1 MSTTYQQLNTSLD
14 TLKLFQMKE
23 HLEEVS
29 NFVSQ
34 NKLSFSD
41 GLLKLCNYEIDHK
54 TEVASKSMIKA
65 AAFPFVKTV
74 EDYDFE
80 FQPCVNKQEI
90 LELATLRFME
100 KAENIVFLG
109 SSGVGKTHL
118 ATSIGIVAASKRY
131 STYFIKCHD
140 LLQQLKRAK
149 LENRLENKLKYINR
163 YKLLVVDELGYLPID
178 KEDSNLFFQVI
189 DMRYEKKSTILTT
202 YINFYDWDSFFN
214 DAIVAN
220 AILDRVLHHSKVITI
235 NGRSYRVKDY
245 IQASE

>member
-65 AAFPFVKTV
+65 AAFPFVKTI

-100 KAENIVFLG
+100 NAENIVFLG

-131 STYFIKCHD
+131 STYFF
-140 LLQQLKRAK
+140 K
-149 LENRLENKLKYINR
+149 L
-163 YKLLVVDELGYLPID
+163 
-178 KEDSNLFFQVI
+178 
-189 DMRYEKKSTILTT
+189 
-202 YINFYDWDSFFN
+202 
-214 DAIVAN
+214 
-220 AILDRVLHHSKVITI
+220 
-235 NGRSYRVKDY
+235 
-245 IQASE
+245 